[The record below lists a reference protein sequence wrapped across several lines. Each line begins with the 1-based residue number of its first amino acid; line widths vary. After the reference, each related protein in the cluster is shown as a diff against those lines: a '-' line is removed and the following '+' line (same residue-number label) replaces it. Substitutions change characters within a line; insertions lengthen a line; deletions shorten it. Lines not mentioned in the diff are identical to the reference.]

1 MSKLYYRLNSL
12 CTILKQE
19 KLIDDYDIS
28 HLKIEID
35 EKQLFDKKH
44 LFNNYELLLFKFE
57 NDNKI
62 FEVYKDYFT
71 LLNNL
76 IDKNF
81 LDKNSLDTYKS
92 FIDEYEEE
100 QIKIRKELK
109 NLKNKI

>member
-12 CTILKQE
+12 CSFLKQE
-19 KLIDDYDIS
+19 QLIDEYDIS
-28 HLKIEID
+28 PLKFEID
-35 EKQLFDKKH
+35 EKKL
-44 LFNNYELLLFKFE
+44 LNNYELLLSKFE
-57 NDNKI
+57 HDNKI

-71 LLNNL
+71 LLDDTL
-76 IDKNF
+76 DKNF
-81 LDKNSLDTYKS
+81 LDKYKS

>member
-35 EKQLFDKKH
+35 EKKLFDKKH
-44 LFNNYELLLFKFE
+44 LFNNYELLLSKFE

-62 FEVYKDYFT
+62 FEVYKDYFM

-81 LDKNSLDTYKS
+81 LDKYKS